1 MNRTDL
7 MDIQENLNI
16 LLSEDSSEESKET
29 TSSTSPKS
37 AHSEEH
43 QQTYACLHNC
53 VEWTMRLEIAGRSVT
68 VPCTKSALSFT
79 DNLTDDALLN
89 MDTIDKQMIQE

>member
-43 QQTYACLHNC
+43 Q
-53 VEWTMRLEIAGRSVT
+53 
-68 VPCTKSALSFT
+68 
-79 DNLTDDALLN
+79 
-89 MDTIDKQMIQE
+89 